1 MTNEKCDY
9 PTYNIC
15 VTRNNVFNLDF
26 FREVDDEVF
35 SFTGKKLVLTV
46 RDRIDGK
53 VIFVLS
59 SDDGDITLEEYES
72 VAGGLVRVSVDSEVV
87 RGWKNGIYVYDLVYF
102 TGPTDVKTV
111 LGGNFTISKGVS
123 DVR

>member
-1 MTNEKCDY
+1 MSEEKCDY

-15 VTRNNVFNLDF
+15 VTRNNVFNLVF

-35 SFTGKKLVLTV
+35 SFDGKSLVLTV
-46 RDRIDGK
+46 RSYVDGK
-53 VIFVLS
+53 EIIVLS
-59 SDDGDITLEEYES
+59 SDTGEITLEEYEG
-72 VAGGLVRVSVDSEVV
+72 VVGGLVRVSVNSGVV

-102 TGPTDVKTV
+102 TDPTDVKTV